1 VEPESKRL
9 QILDLLRFCAALG
22 VMVYH
27 LTFVP
32 TFIAGGAL
40 FDGLAEITR
49 FGFLGVDL
57 FFMISGF
64 VILWSADNR
73 TALEF
78 AVSRVAR
85 LMPSYWVSMTITC
98 IGLSLLAAATYSFR
112 VLAGNTTMAAGLIG
126 IPYIDGVYYTLLIEI
141 KFYVLVFALV
151 LFGQMRRLEYWLLG
165 WLVAMI
171 PAYFFPVPGLRSLTM
186 YPYGPMFVSGGLF
199 FLWWR
204 AGFSWLRLAA
214 IAASCALTCVSMFR
228 IGPEFLNGDH
238 SVGSLSVAASIIVV
252 LYMLFAGVSSGRLR
266 VEHSTLW
273 AKLGAMTYPL
283 YLLHNALGREIAR
296 HLEGVAGT
304 IGAVVLS
311 ACISLTMAFALANSA
326 ERYGCP
332 ALKKWFLSLIPNGS
346 ARTAAPSRAQLKML
360 LH

>member
-98 IGLSLLAAATYSFR
+98 IGLSLLAAAR
-112 VLAGNTTMAAGLIG
+112 
-126 IPYIDGVYYTLLIEI
+126 
-141 KFYVLVFALV
+141 
-151 LFGQMRRLEYWLLG
+151 
-165 WLVAMI
+165 
-171 PAYFFPVPGLRSLTM
+171 
-186 YPYGPMFVSGGLF
+186 
-199 FLWWR
+199 
-204 AGFSWLRLAA
+204 
-214 IAASCALTCVSMFR
+214 
-228 IGPEFLNGDH
+228 
-238 SVGSLSVAASIIVV
+238 
-252 LYMLFAGVSSGRLR
+252 
-266 VEHSTLW
+266 
-273 AKLGAMTYPL
+273 
-283 YLLHNALGREIAR
+283 
-296 HLEGVAGT
+296 
-304 IGAVVLS
+304 
-311 ACISLTMAFALANSA
+311 
-326 ERYGCP
+326 
-332 ALKKWFLSLIPNGS
+332 LKKK
-346 ARTAAPSRAQLKML
+346 QKHKKMI
-360 LH
+360 